1 MASIRIE
8 FDIEAD
14 AAHVW
19 QVIGDWADGPAR
31 MAPGHVL
38 SSHADGDVRVVT
50 FADGFI
56 ARERLVTRD
65 DETHRIVY
73 SLIGDTARPEHDN
86 AVMQI
91 VPDGPG
97 RCRFHWSRDV
107 LPDAAAPSLS
117 AAMQEAAVIIKS
129 ALETTSAA
137 RL

>member
-8 FDIEAD
+8 SEIAAD
-14 AAHVW
+14 AADVW
-19 QVIGDWADGPAR
+19 QVIGDWADGPVR
-31 MAPGHVL
+31 MAPGVVV
-38 SSHADGDVRVVT
+38 SSVAADDVRVVT

-65 DETHRIVY
+65 DETRRIVY
-73 SLIGDTARPEHDN
+73 SLIGETGPEHDN

-107 LPDAAAPSLS
+107 LPDEAAPPLS
-117 AAMQEAAVIIKS
+117 AAMYDATPIIKRTLES
-129 ALETTSAA
+129 ATE
-137 RL
+137 